1 MKIDLRDIREGE
13 TEFAFEETPADLHL
27 TGEDAHIEGA
37 IDTRLV
43 VYKYGASL
51 SAKGQTTCLA
61 RPECAR
67 CLEPI
72 AFPIDVSYAF
82 VFQKG
87 RVMGDEDDEML
98 IWIDEEPG
106 EIDLGN
112 EIKDYILLELPMI
125 PTCAASPSGPCERY
139 DRDPHELLEHQRDFE
154 RRGMRAVNRLS
165 QRDFNKVGNGEYR
178 TQRSMHGLECGFLAL
193 DVNHPNIYLTNP
205 NSKPVR
211 GPYRVLL
218 KPTQRGEVEFYK
230 FSTDHYKDVEI

>member
-13 TEFAFEETPADLHL
+13 TELAFEERPADLHL
-27 TGEDAHIEGA
+27 TGEDAHVEGA
-37 IDTRLV
+37 INTRLV
-43 VYKYGASL
+43 VYKFGASL

-87 RVMGDEDDEML
+87 RPDMMGEDDDETL
-98 IWIDEEPG
+98 IWLDEEPG

-139 DRDPHELLEHQRDFE
+139 DRDLHELLEHQRETEIDPRWE
-154 RRGMRAVNRLS
+154 ALRA
-165 QRDFNKVGNGEYR
+165 
-178 TQRSMHGLECGFLAL
+178 
-193 DVNHPNIYLTNP
+193 
-205 NSKPVR
+205 
-211 GPYRVLL
+211 L
-218 KPTQRGEVEFYK
+218 K
-230 FSTDHYKDVEI
+230 D

>member
-72 AFPIDVSYAF
+72 AFPIDVSYTF

-87 RVMGDEDDEML
+87 RVMGDDDDEIL

-106 EIDLGN
+106 EIDLGD
-112 EIKDYILLELPMI
+112 EVKDYILLELPMI

-139 DRDPHELLEHQRDFE
+139 DRDPHDLLEHQRETEPDP
-154 RRGMRAVNRLS
+154 RWDAL
-165 QRDFNKVGNGEYR
+165 R
-178 TQRSMHGLECGFLAL
+178 T
-193 DVNHPNIYLTNP
+193 
-205 NSKPVR
+205 
-211 GPYRVLL
+211 L
-218 KPTQRGEVEFYK
+218 KDRK
-230 FSTDHYKDVEI
+230 